1 MRVNIA
7 TKIMFAALA
16 GALSGCA
23 STKLDN
29 SPQEIALT
37 VMPAMASCEAY
48 QAGTMVG
55 RYDPTRGAIT
65 VPKSPGRTDIVC
77 VAPGYKDKRV
87 SIAPG
92 DGETSY
98 RRYLTDLGGVRPLG
112 YPAALEIAL
121 EPADRQGRPS

>member
-1 MRVNIA
+1 MKFAKEIA
-7 TKIMFAALA
+7 ITALA
-16 GALSGCA
+16 VVLSGCA

-48 QAGTMVG
+48 QAGIMVG

-77 VAPGYKDKRV
+77 AAPGYKDKRV

-92 DGETSY
+92 DSATGY
-98 RRYLTDLGGVRPLG
+98 RRYLTDFGAVATLG
-112 YPAALEIAL
+112 YPGALEIAL
-121 EPADRQGRPS
+121 EPSDRQGRPS

>member
-1 MRVNIA
+1 M
-7 TKIMFAALA
+7 KFAKQTALVA
-16 GALSGCA
+16 FAVALSGCA

-37 VMPAMASCEAY
+37 VMPAMASCDAY
-48 QAGTMVG
+48 QAGIIVG

-77 VAPGYKDKRV
+77 VAPGFKDKRV

-92 DGETSY
+92 DGATGY
-98 RRYLTDLGGVRPLG
+98 RRYLTDFGAVPTLG
-112 YPAALEIAL
+112 YPGALQIAL
-121 EPADRQGRPS
+121 EPVDRQGRPS

>member
-1 MRVNIA
+1 VNIA
-7 TKIMFAALA
+7 KQIVLIALA
-16 GALSGCA
+16 AGLSGCA

-48 QAGTMVG
+48 QAGIMVG

-65 VPKSPGRTDIVC
+65 VPKSPGRTDIIC
-77 VAPGYKDKRV
+77 AAPGYKDKRV

-92 DGETSY
+92 DSATGY
-98 RRYLTDLGGVRPLG
+98 RRYLTDFGAVPTLG
-112 YPAALEIAL
+112 YPGALEIAL
-121 EPADRQGRPS
+121 EPSDRQGRPS